1 MSNIGTIISIT
12 IIVDDSK
19 ESYRDL
25 EHLASELDM
34 LGLNYK
40 WIERNVK
47 SKSEF
52 RRLSSQLKEE

>member
-1 MSNIGTIISIT
+1 MSDIGRTISII

-25 EHLASELDM
+25 EHIASELDT

-40 WIERNVK
+40 WIERDIK

-52 RRLSSQLKEE
+52 RRLNSQIKEE